1 MTDRSGVD
9 LYLTEQ
15 LRPNNAGVM
24 MIGQL
29 QIAIPPGLT
38 SHPEVGV
45 CGGDCTRQF
54 LHSNIHVAQAANHM
68 HLLGILQ
75 LTISFTACT

>member
-1 MTDRSGVD
+1 MTDRSGFD

-24 MIGQL
+24 MIGQTE
-29 QIAIPPGLT
+29 IAIPPGLT

-54 LHSNIHVAQAANHM
+54 LHSNIHTAQAANHM
-68 HLLGILQ
+68 HLLGI
-75 LTISFTACT
+75 